1 MTPERYRQVEGL
13 CRQALKRD
21 ANERDGFLRQ
31 ACSGD
36 DELLREVESCLA
48 KENSANA
55 PTELGNETEDSWI
68 GRQLGGYRV
77 VSLLGS
83 GGMGAVYR
91 AHDTRLKRD
100 VAIKVLPEEFSGND
114 DRVSRFQREAVVL
127 ASLNHANIAA
137 IYDVDQAGT
146 SRYDFHNSYPT
157 GVTSYMWRGA
167 GGVKT
172 VRHMSERWTANP
184 CAYSRRYQKWNTR
197 TVIYSSYKMVRC
209 SRDALT

>member
-1 MTPERYRQVEGL
+1 MLLPQVEGL

-137 IYDVDQAGT
+137 IYDVDQAGN
-146 SRYDFHNSYPT
+146 SRYIVPELVERPT
-157 GVTSYMWRGA
+157 
-167 GGVKT
+167 
-172 VRHMSERWTANP
+172 
-184 CAYSRRYQKWNTR
+184 
-197 TVIYSSYKMVRC
+197 
-209 SRDALT
+209 L